1 MSHARPP
8 KPRLDRRS
16 LLYQA
21 LAIAALLGLGAFLFA
36 NTADNLHRQGIPSGF
51 GFLLDPAGFGIGEGL
66 FPFAAGDAYWQAF
79 AAGLA
84 NTLRVALP
92 GIVLTT
98 LLGTALGVGRQ
109 SRNILLRG
117 LCTAYVEL
125 FRNIP
130 LLLQLLAW
138 YFVLADLLPAVADAR
153 QLGYLYLSKSGLA
166 FPAPVWESG
175 RLLLEFPER
184 NAFSIGGGGTLT
196 PEFLA
201 VLLGLVLYSS
211 AYLAET
217 VRSGLQA
224 VPRGQVEAAAALGLS
239 RRQTLRRIVLPQ
251 ALRLI
256 IPPATNQ
263 FLNLTKNSSL
273 AVAVGYPDLVSIANT
288 TLNQTGRAIE
298 CIALIMVVYLA
309 LSLATAALMGWFNH
323 RAMLHQG

>member
-1 MSHARPP
+1 MSSTRPA
-8 KPRLDRRS
+8 KPRLDRRG

-21 LAIAALLGLGAFLFA
+21 LAIAALLALGALLFA
-36 NTADNLHRQGIPSGF
+36 TTSENLRRQGIPSGF

-66 FPFAAGDAYWQAF
+66 APFAAGDAYWQAF
-79 AAGLA
+79 VAGLA

-92 GIVLTT
+92 AIVLTT
-98 LLGTALGVGRQ
+98 LLGTALGVGRG
-109 SRNILLRG
+109 SRNVLLRG

-138 YFVLADLLPAVADAR
+138 YFVLADLLPAVADAW
-153 QLGYLYLSKSGLA
+153 QIGGVYLSKSGLA
-166 FPAPVWESG
+166 FPAPLWEGG
-175 RLLLEFPER
+175 RLRLEFPER

-224 VPRGQVEAAAALGLS
+224 VPRGQSEAAAALGLS
-239 RRQTLRRIVLPQ
+239 RRHTLRRIVLPQ
-251 ALRLI
+251 ALRII

-263 FLNLTKNSSL
+263 FLSLTKNSSL
-273 AVAVGYPDLVSIANT
+273 AIAVGYPELVSVANT

-298 CIALIMVVYLA
+298 CITLIMAVYLT
-309 LSLATAALMGWFNH
+309 LSLAAAALMGWFNH
-323 RAMLHQG
+323 RATLRER